1 MNLVEGASGVG
12 RRAAIAFGEFRDDEL
27 FIQSGDVFT
36 TVVADEPSL
45 LGLGLEDGVT
55 L

>member
-12 RRAAIAFGEFRDDEL
+12 RRVAIAFGAFRHDVL

-45 LGLGLEDGVT
+45 LGLGLEERVT

>member
-12 RRAAIAFGEFRDDEL
+12 WRMVLATHAFRRDIL
-27 FIQSGDVFT
+27 FIQSGDVIVT
-36 TVVADEPSL
+36 IVAHEPSKL
-45 LGLGLEDGVT
+45 SLGLEDGVT